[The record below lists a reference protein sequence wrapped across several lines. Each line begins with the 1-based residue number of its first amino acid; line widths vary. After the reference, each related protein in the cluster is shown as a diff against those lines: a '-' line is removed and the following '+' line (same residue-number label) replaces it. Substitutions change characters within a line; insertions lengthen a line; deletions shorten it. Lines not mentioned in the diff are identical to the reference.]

1 MGLKKKGTL
10 FPELSVPPLS
20 LNRSRASWLISM
32 AALEL
37 CTTPDFYEAEE
48 EDSAVCSYLLLL
60 AMLVDREE
68 DVHVLRTKRV
78 LQGGGWLTN
87 KQALDFFT
95 SLQDL
100 RVGSRYLRTMQEIEN
115 YRVTRRV
122 QARLHAFVYKNMK
135 TIVAFFSAV
144 GALVGIL
151 GTLKGL
157 KDKTPSYLILYTT
170 SKMARANSA
179 GS

>member
-1 MGLKKKGTL
+1 MELAEMDITLNKEATEIIQMGLKKEGTL
-10 FPELSVPPLS
+10 FPELSIPPPS
-20 LNRSRASWLISM
+20 LNRSRASWLINM

-37 CTTPDFYEAEE
+37 CTTSDFYAATEE
-48 EDSAVCSYLLLL
+48 SAVCSYLLLL

-68 DVHVLRTKRV
+68 DVHELRTKRV
-78 LQGGGWLTN
+78 LQGGGGLTN
-87 KQALDFFT
+87 KQALEFFT

-122 QARLHAFVYKNMK
+122 QTRLHSFVYKNMK
-135 TIVAFFSAV
+135 TIVAVFSAI

-157 KDKTPSYLILYTT
+157 KDKTP
-170 SKMARANSA
+170 
-179 GS
+179 